1 MSLLRDRNLALVGT
15 ASLLLALAVAFVP
28 SVAALLRP
36 LAGLTGTTT
45 VLLFGGVAGL
55 LGLWSFKRGV
65 GDADETELWSPRRL
79 PERAYYDE
87 HRTAGAD
94 VDAVLDD
101 EEAGSGPRT
110 NARSRIRETAVSVIA
125 NAHNCSNGE
134 ANQRLNDGS
143 WTDDPRAA
151 AFFAKPGVSTV
162 PLRARIRDWAS
173 GESFER
179 QARYAVAEL
188 ERIAA
193 EGIESHRGP
202 QHTGLFADDDASAAD
217 SDDGEAESGGD
228 PGEVGG
234 DPTEVDDDLGGVGE
248 GSVEPE
254 TERLTGLDEEFVEI
268 GHVES
273 NADADSPTEEPP
285 LSPEMRAMQA
295 ESSSPNRRADEDGQ
309 HEETA
314 PSQLFA
320 DDWEG
325 AE

>member
-45 VLLFGGVAGL
+45 VLLFGAVAGL

-65 GDADETELWSPRRL
+65 GDADETDLWAPRRL

-101 EEAGSGPRT
+101 EDAGSGPRS
-110 NARSRIRETAVSVIA
+110 NAQSRIRETAVSVIA
-125 NAHNCSNGE
+125 NARNCSNGE
-134 ANQRLNDGS
+134 ANNRLNRGS

-173 GESFER
+173 GEAFDR
-179 QARYAVAEL
+179 QARHAVAEL

-193 EGIESHRGP
+193 EGIENHRGP
-202 QHTGLFADDDASAAD
+202 RQTGLFADGDASAAE
-217 SDDGEAESGGD
+217 SDDAGAEIGDEAADIGGEDA
-228 PGEVGG
+228 
-234 DPTEVDDDLGGVGE
+234 
-248 GSVEPE
+248 VEPE
-254 TERLTGLDEEFVEI
+254 DERLTGLDGEFVET
-268 GHVES
+268 GHVEP
-273 NADADSPTEEPP
+273 NADADSPTERTGDEPP
-285 LSPEMRAMQA
+285 LSPEMRAVQA
-295 ESSSPNRRADEDGQ
+295 ESSSPTRPDRRADGDGQ
-309 HEETA
+309 RDETA